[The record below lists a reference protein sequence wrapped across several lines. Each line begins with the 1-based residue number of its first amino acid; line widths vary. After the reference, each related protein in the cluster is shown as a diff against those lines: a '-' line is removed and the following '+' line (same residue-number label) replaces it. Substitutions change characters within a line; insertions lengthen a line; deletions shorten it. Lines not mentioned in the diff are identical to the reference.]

1 MNTYIK
7 VIEKVITF
15 MIYFNHDYV
24 NLYRRMIMSEKKE
37 SITPMEHYNMS
48 DFLRGQAS
56 KIITSISEKDK
67 TGFVL
72 KHGKPLVVIISNE
85 RYERLL
91 KEGIDI
97 NEY

>member
-1 MNTYIK
+1 
-7 VIEKVITF
+7 
-15 MIYFNHDYV
+15 
-24 NLYRRMIMSEKKE
+24 MSEKKR

-56 KIITSISEKDK
+56 KIITSVSEEDK
-67 TGFVL
+67 AGFVL
-72 KHGKPLVVIISNE
+72 KHGKPMVVIISNE